1 MSPEAEEK
9 PSVFRV
15 GGVTYLRIPAEDRR
29 RSAAFYEAVFGW
41 QVHRR
46 ESGQTSFDDGT
57 GSDPGPRVDP
67 GSSHEPRTYV
77 DPTTGQTLPRKC
89 WTPADGIPAAGDQQ
103 YYQGDIGTHG
113 LHLLF
118 QVESDNA
125 RQQVPIDE
133 IVSEQRM
140 VMLPGQQ
147 PNVGEQYGRE
157 FEKPLVVRVRGGG
170 AAAGSVSP

>member
-1 MSPEAEEK
+1 MLALPYYRDDSC
-9 PSVFRV
+9 
-15 GGVTYLRIPAEDRR
+15 
-29 RSAAFYEAVFGW
+29 
-41 QVHRR
+41 
-46 ESGQTSFDDGT
+46 FDDGT
-57 GSDPGPRVDP
+57 GSDPGPRVAP
-67 GSSHEPRTYV
+67 GSSSEPRTFTSAGTSQPRQCWKPS
-77 DPTTGQTLPRKC
+77 DGLPG
-89 WTPADGIPAAGDQQ
+89 PNDQR

-147 PNVGEQYGRE
+147 SNVGEQYGRE
-157 FEKPLVVRVRGGG
+157 FEKPLVVRVGGG
-170 AAAGSVSP
+170 GVTAGSAHG

>member
-1 MSPEAEEK
+1 YYRDDSC
-9 PSVFRV
+9 
-15 GGVTYLRIPAEDRR
+15 
-29 RSAAFYEAVFGW
+29 
-41 QVHRR
+41 
-46 ESGQTSFDDGT
+46 FDDGT

-67 GSSHEPRTYV
+67 GSSNEPRTYT
-77 DPTTGQTLPRKC
+77 DPSTGATQPRKC
-89 WTPADGIPAAGDQQ
+89 WTPADGIPTPGDQQ

-140 VMLPGQQ
+140 VLLQGQQ
-147 PNVGEQYGRE
+147 GNVGEQYGRE
-157 FEKPLVVRVRGGG
+157 FEKPVVVRVRSRGASPGAIGG
-170 AAAGSVSP
+170 